1 MACVCQVIYGILTVE
16 KEKKEKN
23 FSMFYGDER
32 KTDGERY
39 RLAAL
44 NALLKERI
52 ESRTEEEAVRALLA
66 LSLGGGR
73 VGMREKEKIGA

>member
-1 MACVCQVIYGILTVE
+1 
-16 KEKKEKN
+16 
-23 FSMFYGDER
+23 MFYGNER
-32 KTDGERY
+32 NAEGERY

-44 NALLKERI
+44 NALLKRRMET
-52 ESRTEEEAVRALLA
+52 RTEEETVRALLA

>member
-1 MACVCQVIYGILTVE
+1 
-16 KEKKEKN
+16 
-23 FSMFYGDER
+23 MFYGDER

-52 ESRTEEEAVRALLA
+52 ESHTEEEAVRALLE

>member
-23 FSMFYGDER
+23 FSMFYWDER

-52 ESRTEEEAVRALLA
+52 ESRTEEEAVRAL
-66 LSLGGGR
+66 
-73 VGMREKEKIGA
+73 